1 MFEGQTV
8 IPAISTHQD
17 LDTFLKSD
25 LDYGILMS
33 FQLAQ
38 LPELVQAMHKHG
50 KKVLVHLDMIK
61 GLASDPY
68 GAIYL
73 IQKLRVFGIISIKP
87 KVIDL
92 CKKRGVLGIL
102 RFFLK
107 DTLSLHQSL
116 DILKRV
122 EPDAVEVLPAI
133 KSDIIDRIRANTG
146 AQVLMGGLIQDR
158 SQIDACLES
167 GAIAVTVSTPR
178 LWNPAH
184 TG

>member
-1 MFEGQTV
+1 MFENQTV

-17 LDTFLKSD
+17 LDHFLKST
-25 LDYGILMS
+25 LKYGILMN

-38 LPELVQAMHKHG
+38 LPDLVQAMHKHD

-61 GLASDPY
+61 GLTSDPY

-73 IQKLRVFGIISIKP
+73 IQKLRVYGIISIKP
-87 KVIDL
+87 KVIEL
-92 CKKRGVLGIL
+92 CKKRHVLGIL

-122 EPDAVEVLPAI
+122 EPEAVEILPAI
-133 KSDIIDRIRANTG
+133 KSDIIERIKANTG
-146 AQVLMGGLIQDR
+146 AKVMMGGLIQNAQQVD
-158 SQIDACLES
+158 DCLQA
-167 GAIAVTVSTPR
+167 GAIAVTISNPD
-178 LWNPAH
+178 LWH
-184 TG
+184 HD

>member
-8 IPAISTHQD
+8 IPAISSHQD
-17 LDTFLKSD
+17 LDKFLKTD
-25 LDYGILMS
+25 LEFGILMS

-38 LPELVQAMHKHG
+38 LPELVHTMQKHG

-73 IQKLRVFGIISIKP
+73 IQKLRVHGIISIKP
-87 KVIDL
+87 KVIEL

-107 DTLSLHQSL
+107 DTLSLHQSF

-122 EPDAVEVLPAI
+122 EPDAVEVLPAV
-133 KSDIIDRIRANTG
+133 KTDIIDRIRANTG
-146 AQVLMGGLIQDR
+146 AKVLMGGLIHSR
-158 SQIDACLES
+158 TQIDQCIDD
-167 GAIAVTVSTPR
+167 GAIAVTVSNPE
-178 LWNPAH
+178 LWIQS
-184 TG
+184 

>member
-25 LDYGILMS
+25 LEYGILMS

-38 LPELVQAMHKHG
+38 LHDLVQAMHKHG

-87 KVIDL
+87 KVIEL

-122 EPDAVEVLPAI
+122 EPDAVEILPAI
-133 KSDIIDRIRANTG
+133 KSDIIERIKANTG
-146 AQVLMGGLIQDR
+146 AKVLMGGLIQHA
-158 SQIDACLES
+158 SQIDDCLKN
-167 GAIAVTVSTPR
+167 GAIAVTVSKPELWTQPR
-178 LWNPAH
+178 
-184 TG
+184 T